1 MLYYKDMGL
10 YTKQE
15 VERTELQKRVAE
27 ELQDKA
33 KRARRLADEPDLVE
47 DSAYMHGMKKTTSL
61 AWLWV
66 VIVVAAVALIV
77 YSAVKYSAR

>member
-1 MLYYKDMGL
+1 MGL

-27 ELQDKA
+27 ELQDEA

>member
-1 MLYYKDMGL
+1 MGL

-33 KRARRLADEPDLVE
+33 KRSKQLADEPDLVE
-47 DSAYMHGMKKTTSL
+47 DAAYLKGTKKTTSL
-61 AWLWV
+61 AWVWTL
-66 VIVVAAVALIV
+66 ILIAIVALIV
-77 YSAVKYSAR
+77 YSAIKYSNR

>member
-1 MLYYKDMGL
+1 MLYYRDMGL

-33 KRARRLADEPDLVE
+33 KRAKKLANEPDLVE
-47 DSAYMHGMKKTTSL
+47 DSAYVHGTKSTTGL

-66 VIVVAAVALIV
+66 LIVIAAVAVTI

>member
-1 MLYYKDMGL
+1 MGL